1 MVNIDFCIWGCRDGF
16 EVIHSEN
23 ESWKN
28 YLIANSVDLDGKM
41 QKLINSLD
49 EFYMLNKNNGNQ
61 VFSFVVPSIDKGFR
75 DTYMVISLISKQ
87 DVAFNSKIVDVLHNI
102 WGIYKRDNFIVGDS
116 QTKGKHLT
124 SNEFDISEIKNLIQT
139 INVDFN
145 NKFYQL
151 SNTTVKVDNYD
162 LLKNELGK
170 FKGDSVY
177 LINQNTE
184 QAALN
189 KLPQNSK
196 LLSEILS
203 IGVSLPEIDEFRIL
217 LTKRQN
223 FDRARELFKRLQT
236 NVTQQEIIDYSKW
249 SNEISKDLDLKKLI
263 DLVSKHALSEEEKAF
278 IQHHDKNNSPAFL
291 SLTANQIELLRKK
304 ITITGEIDITLIE
317 QIKKAIDDAEQTKWI
332 ENPKEW
338 EDLLLSKPN
347 IKNKLEIKYTSNL
360 TFWRR
365 KFNEKEEKDT
375 KATLDHWYSKIIN
388 SKPKEISKNLEEYKV
403 KITSLSHRI
412 LSLQNTDFSEKLTTS
427 PEYIFLT
434 SKEWQPKIWKPN
446 YKLFFSIFC
455 LATVVLV
462 FFWARNWKA
471 ENDRIANLDTDRD
484 GVIDANDKEKTIQ
497 WLKDTSNYKLKD
509 YVDAKGAI
517 DTLKTKNL
525 CDCWNFPDAKDR
537 KILKCKDNLNWFVF
551 DGKLYEFRSNQPAD
565 GKFYKSPSEWV
576 KSGNDDE
583 IEDYHK
589 DKNRSF
595 YSVNGTQ
602 DLEATAADQTEMVTI
617 KYKEENH
624 RIRKGFTT
632 EAGLPWGEPDE
643 NNDDYIPHWRI
654 RNDKWQKKPTKDA
667 PFKDADPKSDKNMTA
682 LWLKKYKP
690 VQRFNPKENETGG
703 NEVEKTETGRKNGS
717 NKGDNNGKKEVNTPA
732 DNYWINLDKE
742 SEEKIQSKG
751 REIDNA
757 IRNMSPT
764 TPKGIAAKE
773 SVLRKR
779 DNY

>member
-537 KILKCKDNLNWFVF
+537 KILKCKDNLNWFVYE
-551 DGKLYEFRSNQPAD
+551 DKLIEYRME
-565 GKFYKSPSEWV
+565 GSEN
-576 KSGNDDE
+576 G
-583 IEDYHK
+583 
-589 DKNRSF
+589 RF
-595 YSVNGTQ
+595 YSNSSSIIATQ
-602 DLEATAADQTEMVTI
+602 KDNDVEKKHEILFPEHYANEEDLLINEPLAEDLNKLVTI
-617 KYKEENH
+617 SYGGKKYQLK
-624 RIRKGFTT
+624 KGFTT
-632 EAGLPWGEPDE
+632 DKGMDYNKANYRYKNNKWETQTNPPNGDWTNPKVENINFLLTKVATEIKSGEKKKSEVVKEETEKSGDKKNDKDKKNPPVIENKNGENSSADIYWIQLNNLNDYQLKNKEAEIANSE
-643 NNDDYIPHWRI
+643 NTMIPTSKDGKDAKKSVKSRI
-654 RNDKWQKKPTKDA
+654 RK
-667 PFKDADPKSDKNMTA
+667 F
-682 LWLKKYKP
+682 
-690 VQRFNPKENETGG
+690 
-703 NEVEKTETGRKNGS
+703 
-717 NKGDNNGKKEVNTPA
+717 
-732 DNYWINLDKE
+732 
-742 SEEKIQSKG
+742 
-751 REIDNA
+751 
-757 IRNMSPT
+757 
-764 TPKGIAAKE
+764 
-773 SVLRKR
+773 
-779 DNY
+779 